1 MVYKN
6 FKLNCS
12 IRIILI
18 AITMLL
24 TIFSVFNLGF
34 SVTPILL
41 GLITILQISSMLQ
54 YIQKTNRYLTTFLE
68 SIRYSDFSRSFKI
81 EGLGSAYDEL
91 QIAFNHVIEDFQKIR
106 TEREEHYHYLQ
117 NVIQHIGISL
127 IAFRKDGHVEMMN
140 NSAKKLFQIN
150 RLNNIKELKKY
161 SVELVRTLKEL
172 KPGKRKLVQVSDEDV
187 MLQLA
192 IYATEFKLSN
202 RTIKL
207 VSIQN
212 IQSELEEQE
221 MAAWQKLI
229 SVLTHEIM
237 NSITPI
243 ASLSA
248 TVNDLLK
255 NIDTTDNI
263 PQEIDD
269 EIVID
274 IRNSLTTI
282 HKRST
287 GLIRFV
293 ESYRNL
299 TKIPKPEFEIIRV
312 ENIFDNVKLL
322 MEKELHK
329 SNINC
334 SKSIIPE
341 TLEVTADQQQ
351 IEQVLLN
358 LLKNS
363 QHALEGQENGKI
375 ELNAF
380 LDKRGKVAIQVVD
393 NGPGV
398 LEDVID
404 KIFIPFFTTKAN
416 GSGIGLSLS
425 RQIMRFHGGTI
436 TANSELNVKTEF
448 TLKF

>member
-12 IRIILI
+12 VRIILI

-24 TIFSVFNLGF
+24 TFFSVFNLGF

-140 NSAKKLFQIN
+140 NSAKKLFQKN

-161 SVELVRTLKEL
+161 SEGLVRTLKEL
-172 KPGKRKLVQVSDEDV
+172 KPGKRKLVQVSDENII
-187 MLQLA
+187 LQLA
-192 IYATEFKLSN
+192 IYSTEFKLSN

-255 NIDTTDNI
+255 DIDTTDNI

-299 TKIPKPEFEIIRV
+299 TKIPKPEFEIIPAK
-312 ENIFDNVKLL
+312 NIFTNVKLL
-322 MEKELHK
+322 MEEELHK
-329 SNINC
+329 SNISC
-334 SKSIIPE
+334 KRSIIPE

-358 LLKNS
+358 LIKNS

-393 NGPGV
+393 NGPGI

-436 TANSELNVKTEF
+436 TANSEPNVKTEF

>member
-1 MVYKN
+1 
-6 FKLNCS
+6 
-12 IRIILI
+12 
-18 AITMLL
+18 MLL

>member
-1 MVYKN
+1 
-6 FKLNCS
+6 
-12 IRIILI
+12 
-18 AITMLL
+18 
-24 TIFSVFNLGF
+24 
-34 SVTPILL
+34 
-41 GLITILQISSMLQ
+41 MLQ

-140 NSAKKLFQIN
+140 NSAKKLFQKN

-161 SVELVRTLKEL
+161 SEGLVRTLKEL
-172 KPGKRKLVQVSDEDV
+172 KPGKRKLVQVSDENII
-187 MLQLA
+187 LQLA
-192 IYATEFKLSN
+192 IYSTEFKLSN

-255 NIDTTDNI
+255 DIDTTDNI

-299 TKIPKPEFEIIRV
+299 TKIPKPEFEIIPAK
-312 ENIFDNVKLL
+312 NIFTNVKLL
-322 MEKELHK
+322 MEEELHK
-329 SNINC
+329 SNISC
-334 SKSIIPE
+334 KRSIIPE

-358 LLKNS
+358 LIKNS

-393 NGPGV
+393 NGPGI

-436 TANSELNVKTEF
+436 TANSEPNVKTEF

>member
-6 FKLNCS
+6 FKLNCFV
-12 IRIILI
+12 RIILI

-24 TIFSVFNLGF
+24 TFFSVFNLGF

-81 EGLGSAYDEL
+81 EGLGSAYNGL
-91 QIAFNHVIEDFQKIR
+91 KTAFNHVIEDFQKIR

-161 SVELVRTLKEL
+161 SEKLVKTLKEL
-172 KPGKRKLVQVSDEDV
+172 KPGKRILVQVSDEDV

-255 NIDTTDNI
+255 DIDTTDNI

-299 TKIPKPEFEIIRV
+299 TKIPKPEFEIIPV
-312 ENIFDNVKLL
+312 KNIFDNVKLL

-334 SKSIIPE
+334 SKSIIPK

-375 ELNAF
+375 ELKAF
-380 LDKRGKVAIQVVD
+380 LDKRGKVAIQVID
-393 NGPGV
+393 NGPGI

-404 KIFIPFFTTKAN
+404 KIFIPFFTTKVN

-436 TANSELNVKTEF
+436 TANSELNVKTEL

>member
-1 MVYKN
+1 
-6 FKLNCS
+6 
-12 IRIILI
+12 
-18 AITMLL
+18 MLL
-24 TIFSVFNLGF
+24 TFFSVFNLGF

-41 GLITILQISSMLQ
+41 GLITILQILSILK

-81 EGLGSAYDEL
+81 EGLGSAYDGL
-91 QIAFNHVIEDFQKIR
+91 KTAFNHVIEDFQKIR
-106 TEREEHYHYLQ
+106 TEREEHHYYLQ
-117 NVIQHIGISL
+117 NVIQHIGIGL

-161 SVELVRTLKEL
+161 SDGLVRTLRDL

-192 IYATEFKLSN
+192 IYSTEFKLSN

-248 TVNDLLK
+248 TVAKLLK
-255 NIDTTDNI
+255 DIDTTDNI

-269 EIVID
+269 ETVED
-274 IRNSLTTI
+274 IRKSMMTI
-282 HKRST
+282 NKRSI

-293 ESYRNL
+293 ESYRSL
-299 TKIPKPEFEIIRV
+299 TKIPKPEFEIIPV
-312 ENIFDNVKLL
+312 KNIFGNVKLL
-322 MEKELHK
+322 MEEELHK

-334 SKSIIPE
+334 KRSIIPE
-341 TLEVTADQQQ
+341 TLEVTADQEQ
-351 IEQVLLN
+351 IERVLLN

-375 ELNAF
+375 DLNAF

-393 NGPGV
+393 NGPGI

-436 TANSELNVKTEF
+436 TADSEPNVKTEF

>member
-1 MVYKN
+1 MIYKN
-6 FKLNCS
+6 FKLNCCV
-12 IRIILI
+12 RIILI
-18 AITMLL
+18 TITMFL
-24 TIFSVFNLGF
+24 TFVSVYNLGF

-41 GLITILQISSMLQ
+41 GLITILQISSMLR

-81 EGLGSAYDEL
+81 DGLGTSYDSLKE
-91 QIAFNHVIEDFQKIR
+91 AFNNVIEDFQKIR
-106 TEREEHYHYLQ
+106 SEKEEHYFYLQ

-127 IAFRKDGHVEMMN
+127 IAFRKDGHVEMIN

-150 RLNNIKELKKY
+150 KLNNIKELKKY
-161 SVELVRTLKEL
+161 SKELVRTLKEL
-172 KPGKRKLVQVSDEDV
+172 KPGKRSLVQVSDEEHL
-187 MLQLA
+187 LQLA
-192 IYATEFKLSN
+192 IYATEFKLRN
-202 RTIKL
+202 RSITL
-207 VSIQN
+207 VSVQN

-248 TVNDLLK
+248 TVAKLLK
-255 NIDTTDNI
+255 DIDTTDNI

-269 EIVID
+269 ETVED
-274 IRNSLTTI
+274 IRKAMMTI
-282 HKRST
+282 NKRST

-299 TKIPKPEFEIIRV
+299 TKIPKPEFEIIPV
-312 ENIFDNVKLL
+312 KNIFDSVELL
-322 MEKELHK
+322 MEEELQK
-329 SNINC
+329 SNISC
-334 SKSIIPE
+334 KRSIIPE

-358 LLKNS
+358 LIKNS
-363 QHALEGQENGKI
+363 QHALEEQEDGKI

-380 LDKRGKVAIQVVD
+380 LDKRGKVAIQVID
-393 NGPGV
+393 NGPGI

-436 TANSELNVKTEF
+436 TACSEPNVKTEF
-448 TLKF
+448 ILRF

>member
-12 IRIILI
+12 VRIILI

-24 TIFSVFNLGF
+24 TFFSVFNLGF

-81 EGLGSAYDEL
+81 DGLGSAYDEL
-91 QIAFNHVIEDFQKIR
+91 QTAFNHVIEDFQKIR

-127 IAFRKDGHVEMMN
+127 IAFRKDGRVEMMN

-161 SVELVRTLKEL
+161 SEGLVRTLKEL

-248 TVNDLLK
+248 TVAKLLK
-255 NIDTTDNI
+255 DIDTTDNI

-269 EIVID
+269 ETVED
-274 IRNSLTTI
+274 IRKSMMTI
-282 HKRST
+282 NKRSI

-293 ESYRNL
+293 ESYRSL
-299 TKIPKPEFEIIRV
+299 TKIPKPEFEIIPV
-312 ENIFDNVKLL
+312 KNIFGNVKLL
-322 MEKELHK
+322 MEEELHK
-329 SNINC
+329 SNISC
-334 SKSIIPE
+334 KRAIIPE
-341 TLEVTADQQQ
+341 TLEVTADQEQ
-351 IEQVLLN
+351 IERVLLN

-375 ELNAF
+375 DLNAF

-393 NGPGV
+393 NGPGI

-436 TANSELNVKTEF
+436 TANSKPNVKTEF
-448 TLKF
+448 SLKF

>member
-1 MVYKN
+1 MIYKN
-6 FKLNCS
+6 FKINCS
-12 IRIILI
+12 VRIILI
-18 AITMLL
+18 SITMLL
-24 TIFSVFNLGF
+24 TFISVYNLGF

-41 GLITILQISSMLQ
+41 GVITILQISSMFQ
-54 YIQKTNRYLTTFLE
+54 YIQKTNRYLTTFLD

-81 EGLGSAYDEL
+81 EGLGTSYDGLKE
-91 QIAFNHVIEDFQKIR
+91 AFNNVIGDFQKIR
-106 TEREEHYHYLQ
+106 SEKEEHYFYLQ

-127 IAFRKDGHVEMMN
+127 IAYRKDGTVEIIN
-140 NSAKKLFQIN
+140 NSAKKMFQVS
-150 RLNNIKELKKY
+150 RLKNIENLKNFSSDLVKTLKKMKPG
-161 SVELVRTLKEL
+161 ERTLI
-172 KPGKRKLVQVSDEDV
+172 RTSDEDQ

-192 IYATEFKLSN
+192 VYATEFKLRN
-202 RTIKL
+202 RSITL

-229 SVLTHEIM
+229 SVLTHEMM

-248 TVNDLLK
+248 TVAKLLK
-255 NIDTTDNI
+255 DIDTTDNI

-269 EIVID
+269 ETVED
-274 IRNSLTTI
+274 IRKSMMTI
-282 HKRST
+282 NKRST

-293 ESYRNL
+293 ESYRDL
-299 TKIPKPEFEIIRV
+299 TKIPKPEFEIV
-312 ENIFDNVKLL
+312 PVKNIFDNVKLL
-322 MEKELHK
+322 MEEELQK
-329 SNINC
+329 NNISC
-334 SKSIIPE
+334 KRSIIPE

-363 QHALEGQENGKI
+363 QHALEGQENGKM

-393 NGPGV
+393 NGPGI

-404 KIFIPFFTTKAN
+404 KIFIPFFTTKAS

-436 TANSELNVKTEF
+436 TANSEPNVKTEF
-448 TLKF
+448 SLKF

>member
-1 MVYKN
+1 MIYRN
-6 FKLNCS
+6 FKLNCI

-18 AITMLL
+18 SITMLF
-24 TIFSVFNLGF
+24 TFITVYTLGF

-41 GLITILQISSMLQ
+41 GVITIFQISSMLQ

-81 EGLGSAYDEL
+81 EGLGTSYDGLKE
-91 QIAFNHVIEDFQKIR
+91 AFNHVIEDFQKIR
-106 TEREEHYHYLQ
+106 SEKEEHYFYLQ

-127 IAFRKDGHVEMMN
+127 IAYRKDGTVEIIN
-140 NSAKKLFQIN
+140 NSAKKMFQVS
-150 RLNNIKELKKY
+150 RLKNIENLKNFSSDLVKKLKKMKPG
-161 SVELVRTLKEL
+161 ERTLI
-172 KPGKRKLVQVSDEDV
+172 RTSDEDQ

-192 IYATEFKLSN
+192 VYATEFKLRNKSI
-202 RTIKL
+202 TL

-229 SVLTHEIM
+229 SVLTHEMM

-243 ASLSA
+243 ASLST
-248 TVNDLLK
+248 TVTKLLK

-269 EIVID
+269 ETVED
-274 IRNSLTTI
+274 IRKSMMTI
-282 HKRST
+282 NKRST

-293 ESYRNL
+293 ESYRDL
-299 TKIPKPEFEIIRV
+299 TKIPKPEFEIV
-312 ENIFDNVKLL
+312 PVKNIFDNVKLL
-322 MEKELHK
+322 VEEELHK
-329 SNINC
+329 YNISC
-334 SKSIIPE
+334 KISIIPE

-363 QHALEGQENGKI
+363 QHALEGKEDGKI

-393 NGPGV
+393 NGPGI

-404 KIFIPFFTTKAN
+404 KIFIPFFTTKAK

>member
-1 MVYKN
+1 
-6 FKLNCS
+6 
-12 IRIILI
+12 
-18 AITMLL
+18 MLL
-24 TIFSVFNLGF
+24 TFFSVFNLGF

-41 GLITILQISSMLQ
+41 GLIIILQISSLLQ

-81 EGLGSAYDEL
+81 EGLGSAYDGL
-91 QIAFNHVIEDFQKIR
+91 KIAFNNVIEDFQKIR
-106 TEREEHYHYLQ
+106 SEKEEHYFYLQ

-127 IAFRKDGHVEMMN
+127 IAFRKDGHVEMIN
-140 NSAKKLFQIN
+140 NSAKKMFQIN

-161 SVELVRTLKEL
+161 SEELVKTLMEL
-172 KPGKRKLVQVSDEDV
+172 KPGKRRLVQVSDEEHI
-187 MLQLA
+187 LQLA
-192 IYATEFKLSN
+192 MYATEFKLRN
-202 RTIKL
+202 RGITL

-248 TVNDLLK
+248 TVAKLLK
-255 NIDTTDNI
+255 DIDTTDNI

-269 EIVID
+269 ETVED
-274 IRNSLTTI
+274 IRKSMKTI
-282 HKRST
+282 NKRST

-299 TKIPKPEFEIIRV
+299 TKIPKPEFEIIPV
-312 ENIFDNVKLL
+312 KNIFDNVKLL
-322 MEKELHK
+322 MEEELQK
-329 SNINC
+329 SNIGC
-334 SKSIIPE
+334 KRSIIPE
-341 TLEVTADQQQ
+341 TLEVTADQEQ

-363 QHALEGQENGKI
+363 KHALEGQEDGKI

-380 LDKRGKVAIQVVD
+380 LDKKGKVAIQVVD
-393 NGPGV
+393 NGPGI
-398 LEDVID
+398 LKDVID
-404 KIFIPFFTTKAN
+404 KIFIPFFTTKAK

>member
-12 IRIILI
+12 VRIILI

-24 TIFSVFNLGF
+24 TFISVYNLGF

-81 EGLGSAYDEL
+81 DGLGSAFDGL
-91 QIAFNHVIEDFQKIR
+91 KTAFNHVIEDFQKIR

-127 IAFRKDGHVEMMN
+127 IAFRKNGQVEMMN

-150 RLNNIKELKKY
+150 RLSNIKELKKY
-161 SVELVRTLKEL
+161 SEELVRTLRDL

-187 MLQLA
+187 ILQLA
-192 IYATEFKLSN
+192 IYSTEFKLSN

-299 TKIPKPEFEIIRV
+299 TKIPKPEFEIIPV
-312 ENIFDNVKLL
+312 KNIFDNVKLL

-393 NGPGV
+393 NGPGI

>member
-12 IRIILI
+12 VRIILI

-24 TIFSVFNLGF
+24 TFFSVFNLGF

-81 EGLGSAYDEL
+81 DGLGSAYDEL
-91 QIAFNHVIEDFQKIR
+91 QTAFNHVIEDFQKIR

-127 IAFRKDGHVEMMN
+127 IAFRKDGRVEMMN

-161 SVELVRTLKEL
+161 SEGLVRTLKEL

-248 TVNDLLK
+248 TVAKLLK
-255 NIDTTDNI
+255 DIDTTDNI

-269 EIVID
+269 ETVED
-274 IRNSLTTI
+274 IRKSMMTI
-282 HKRST
+282 NKRSI

-293 ESYRNL
+293 ESYRSL
-299 TKIPKPEFEIIRV
+299 TKIPKPEFEIIPV
-312 ENIFDNVKLL
+312 KNIFGNVKLL
-322 MEKELHK
+322 MEEELHK

-334 SKSIIPE
+334 KRSIIPE
-341 TLEVTADQQQ
+341 TLEVTADQEQ
-351 IEQVLLN
+351 IERVLLN

-375 ELNAF
+375 DLNAF

-393 NGPGV
+393 NGPGI

>member
-1 MVYKN
+1 MIYKN
-6 FKLNCS
+6 FKINCS
-12 IRIILI
+12 VRIILI
-18 AITMLL
+18 SITILL
-24 TIFSVFNLGF
+24 TFISVYNLGF

-41 GLITILQISSMLQ
+41 GMITILQISSMFQ
-54 YIQKTNRYLTTFLE
+54 YIQKTNRYLTTFLD

-81 EGLGSAYDEL
+81 EGLGTSYDGLKE
-91 QIAFNHVIEDFQKIR
+91 AFNNVIGDFQKIR
-106 TEREEHYHYLQ
+106 SEKEEHYFYLQ

-127 IAFRKDGHVEMMN
+127 IAYRKDGTVEIIN
-140 NSAKKLFQIN
+140 NSAKKMFQVS
-150 RLNNIKELKKY
+150 RLKNIENLKIFSSDLVKTLKKMKPG
-161 SVELVRTLKEL
+161 ERTLI
-172 KPGKRKLVQVSDEDV
+172 RTSDEDQ

-192 IYATEFKLSN
+192 VYATEFKLRN
-202 RTIKL
+202 RSITL

-229 SVLTHEIM
+229 SVLTHEMM

-248 TVNDLLK
+248 TVTKLLK
-255 NIDTTDNI
+255 DIDTTDNI

-269 EIVID
+269 ETVED
-274 IRNSLTTI
+274 IRKSMMTI
-282 HKRST
+282 NKRST

-293 ESYRNL
+293 ESYRDL
-299 TKIPKPEFEIIRV
+299 TKIPKPEFEIV
-312 ENIFDNVKLL
+312 PVKNIFDNVKLL
-322 MEKELHK
+322 MEEELQK
-329 SNINC
+329 NNVSCKI
-334 SKSIIPE
+334 SIIPE

-393 NGPGV
+393 NGPGI

-404 KIFIPFFTTKAN
+404 KIFIPFFTTKAS

-448 TLKF
+448 ILKF

>member
-81 EGLGSAYDEL
+81 EGLGSAYDGL
-91 QIAFNHVIEDFQKIR
+91 KTAFNHVIEDFQKIR

-299 TKIPKPEFEIIRV
+299 TKIPKPEFEIIPV
-312 ENIFDNVKLL
+312 KNIFDNVKLL

-393 NGPGV
+393 NGPGI

>member
-1 MVYKN
+1 MIYRN
-6 FKLNCS
+6 FKLNCI

-18 AITMLL
+18 SITMLL
-24 TIFSVFNLGF
+24 TFITVYTLGF

-41 GLITILQISSMLQ
+41 GAITIFQISSMLR

-81 EGLGSAYDEL
+81 EGLGTSYDGLKE
-91 QIAFNHVIEDFQKIR
+91 AFNNVIEDFQKIR
-106 TEREEHYHYLQ
+106 SEKEEHYFYLQ

-127 IAFRKDGHVEMMN
+127 IAYRKDGTVEMIN
-140 NSAKKLFQIN
+140 NSAKKMFQVS
-150 RLNNIKELKKY
+150 RLKNIENLKIFSSDLVKILKKM
-161 SVELVRTLKEL
+161 
-172 KPGKRKLVQVSDEDV
+172 KPGERMLIRTSDEDQ

-192 IYATEFKLSN
+192 VYATEFKLRN
-202 RTIKL
+202 RNIRL

-229 SVLTHEIM
+229 SVLTHEMM

-243 ASLSA
+243 ASLST
-248 TVNDLLK
+248 TVTKLLK

-269 EIVID
+269 ETVED
-274 IRNSLTTI
+274 IRKSMMTI
-282 HKRST
+282 NKRST

-293 ESYRNL
+293 ESYRDL
-299 TKIPKPEFEIIRV
+299 TKIPKPEFEIV
-312 ENIFDNVKLL
+312 PVKNIFDNVKLL
-322 MEKELHK
+322 VEEELHK

-334 SKSIIPE
+334 KISVIPE

-363 QHALEGQENGKI
+363 QHALEGKEDGKI

-393 NGPGV
+393 NGPGI

-404 KIFIPFFTTKAN
+404 KIFIPFFTTKAK

>member
-12 IRIILI
+12 VRIILI

-24 TIFSVFNLGF
+24 TFFSVFNLGF

-68 SIRYSDFSRSFKI
+68 SIRYSDFSRSFMI
-81 EGLGSAYDEL
+81 DGLGSAFDGL
-91 QIAFNHVIEDFQKIR
+91 KMAFNHVIEDFQKIR

-127 IAFRKDGHVEMMN
+127 IAFRKDGQVEMMN

-161 SVELVRTLKEL
+161 SEELVRTLRDL

-248 TVNDLLK
+248 TVAKLLK
-255 NIDTTDNI
+255 DIDTTDNI

-269 EIVID
+269 ETVED
-274 IRNSLTTI
+274 IRKSMMTI
-282 HKRST
+282 NKRSI

-293 ESYRNL
+293 ESYRSL
-299 TKIPKPEFEIIRV
+299 TKIPKPEFEIV
-312 ENIFDNVKLL
+312 LVKNIFDNVKLL

-329 SNINC
+329 SNISC
-334 SKSIIPE
+334 KRSIIPE
-341 TLEVTADQQQ
+341 TLEVTADQEQ

-393 NGPGV
+393 NGPGI
-398 LEDVID
+398 LKDVID

-436 TANSELNVKTEF
+436 TACSEPNVKTEF